1 MTKEKPLEHGDEQP
15 KVDDLELDDNHA
27 EDVAG
32 GDKAASGRVEIHDI
46 SITKTVDK
54 PSTSLML

>member
-15 KVDDLELDDNHA
+15 ELEDLELDDNHA

-32 GDKAASGRVEIHDI
+32 GDKAAGGRVEIHDI

-54 PSTSLML
+54 PSTSLM